1 MDSTAIGMTLSRF
14 GRGLRRRLFAN
25 QRGDLLRGG
34 FRIEASHR
42 LCGGGL
48 PAFFQPIK
56 PRPLLRLLEDLTQLF
71 LFRAGGFAREH
82 TGGERKKILE
92 HGAV

>member
-1 MDSTAIGMTLSRF
+1 MADHPVDSAG
-14 GRGLRRRLFAN
+14 
-25 QRGDLLRGG
+25 GG
-34 FRIEASHR
+34 FCIEASHR
-42 LCGGGL
+42 LSGCGL

-71 LFRAGGFAREH
+71 LFRAGGFTREDP
-82 TGGERKKILE
+82 GGEREKILE